1 MGLMIIHH
9 KVKDFAAWKPIY
21 DAHELKRI
29 DAGLSNGRV
38 FQSVDD
44 ANDLVILFDMADA
57 QRARDFAASE
67 DMRTTMAGGGVLGP
81 PTLHFLEAHGG

>member
-9 KVKDFAAWKPIY
+9 KVNDFAAWKPIY
-21 DAHELKRI
+21 DAHEPKRI
-29 DAGLSNGRV
+29 GAGLSNGRV

-44 ANDLVILFDMADA
+44 GNDVVILFDMADA

-67 DMRTTMAGGGVLGP
+67 DLRTTMARAGVLGP
-81 PTLHFLEAHGG
+81 PTLHFLDPHEG

>member
-9 KVKDFAAWKPIY
+9 KVKDFAAWKQIY
-21 DAHELKRI
+21 DAHEPTRL

-44 ANDLVILFDMADA
+44 GNDLVILFDMADV

-67 DMRTTMAGGGVLGP
+67 DLRKTMAGAGVLGP